1 MRALVFVNRALM
13 GRSHMEEQ
21 ADNWL
26 KEAGTLPP
34 GNGVEKDLWEV
45 RSLPGPLICYLPC
58 FGICT
63 HFRLESTISYSAS
76 QMVAG
81 VHQYC
86 PPHQMLQLASTSTW
100 NATVNEHH
108 RC

>member
-45 RSLPGPLICYLPC
+45 RSLPGPPHLLSAVFQNMHALPARINSQLQRQPDGSRVPPVLPSSPDAAARKHFHLECY
-58 FGICT
+58 
-63 HFRLESTISYSAS
+63 S
-76 QMVAG
+76 Q
-81 VHQYC
+81 
-86 PPHQMLQLASTSTW
+86 
-100 NATVNEHH
+100 
-108 RC
+108 